1 MAKKII
7 KKEGKKKENR
17 NDRQLKWIVA
27 VMVLI
32 LLVAVG
38 VYFFMNKSKTYK
50 YGGISFEKI
59 MFDKLPLEYSR
70 IPLTDIDGN
79 VLAYYNMYLR
89 NDPRDLRNIYINGSI
104 MLMKD
109 TIISV
114 DESINGCP
122 DTGIAGYA
130 LGIFLDSASGR
141 KHESALANKT
151 VAEEKNMT
159 YADCEDEAGNPTVI
173 FDKSIIV
180 VKDIG
185 KNEIIRKNQNCYVIG
200 FKDCEIEKSVERFMV
215 GAIANS
221 KGITI

>member
-1 MAKKII
+1 MAKKR
-7 KKEGKKKENR
+7 KKKEENKKESR

-27 VMVLI
+27 IMVLMI
-32 LLVAVG
+32 LLAAG
-38 VYFFMNKSKTYK
+38 VYFLINKSKTYS

-59 MFDKLPLEYSR
+59 MFDKLPLHYSR
-70 IPLTDIDGN
+70 IPVTDISGS
-79 VLAYYNMYLR
+79 VAAYYNMYLR
-89 NDPRDLRNIYINGSI
+89 NDPRELRDININGTI

-114 DESINGCP
+114 DESVNGCP

-130 LGIFLDSASGR
+130 LGIFLDSATGR

-159 YADCEDEAGNPTVI
+159 YADCEDEEGNPVVI

-185 KNEIIRKNQNCYVIG
+185 KNEIIRKTQNCYIIG
-200 FKDCEIEKSVERFMV
+200 FKNCEIEKSVERFMV

-221 KGITI
+221 KGIII